1 MKPVCQIYDLL
12 DDIDSEELFDDV
24 LRIIENRKSGN
35 STITSWFSRIV
46 K

>member
-24 LRIIENRKSGN
+24 LRLLKIENQVIQRLPLG
-35 STITSWFSRIV
+35 FREL
-46 K
+46 